1 MVIRVGPAQCQTDL
15 LHGSHESPRN
25 EWLTAR
31 GFRDDP
37 GANASARRPNVRV
50 QPTGTFHK
58 TKIRTVRREMPG
70 LNDPKMRIAAIFI
83 MVFNVGIVQGNDVD
97 TARMIGTWSVSDV
110 EPRESRN
117 HGAPNVTAPML
128 ISESQIAWD
137 ANNHRQCTAGYS
149 VVSRATSST
158 FPGGPIANDNAAD
171 AYTIFQLRLN
181 QRTCD
186 QSIAFVTLSFAADV
200 TDIGHF
206 ATLSADRTVLG
217 HGAIFRLSDD
227 QQTVGATE
235 PLTPDEIAI
244 YRDFLLHY
252 PDQTSNMIG
261 MQETTVAFYAPLA
274 FGYESNPPD
283 VITPTH
289 HSRKLPP
296 EVMALADE
304 AAVTERIAA
313 AGRLIDAKKLN
324 AEQGPD
330 GYVRTRL
337 TLSEIAFDSKHE
349 TAVLVF
355 AAHCNGKCG
364 SRGTVVYK
372 MEDGHWRRMKP
383 ILNFWVG

>member
-1 MVIRVGPAQCQTDL
+1 
-15 LHGSHESPRN
+15 
-25 EWLTAR
+25 
-31 GFRDDP
+31 
-37 GANASARRPNVRV
+37 
-50 QPTGTFHK
+50 
-58 TKIRTVRREMPG
+58 
-70 LNDPKMRIAAIFI
+70 MRIAAI
-83 MVFNVGIVQGNDVD
+83 VVLLFNVGIVQASDVD

-128 ISESQIAWD
+128 ISESEIAWD

-149 VVSRATSST
+149 IVSRAASPT
-158 FPGGPIANDNAAD
+158 FPGGPIENNNAAD
-171 AYTIFQLRLN
+171 AYTIFQLRLD

-206 ATLSADRTVLG
+206 ATMSADRTVLA
-217 HGAIFRLSDD
+217 HGAIFRVSDD
-227 QQTVGATE
+227 RQAAGATE
-235 PLTPDEIAI
+235 PFTPDEIAI
-244 YRDFLLHY
+244 YRDFLVHY

-261 MQETTVAFYAPLA
+261 MQDTTVAFYAPLA

-289 HSRKLPP
+289 HSRKLPS

-304 AAVTERIAA
+304 AAVTARIAA

-324 AEQGPD
+324 VDQGPD
-330 GYVRTRL
+330 GYVRTHL

-372 MEDGHWRRMKP
+372 LEGGHWNRTMP
-383 ILNFWVG
+383 ILNFWIG